1 MKRVIVTGANG
12 FVGSNIVSTLLEQGW
27 FVYALDLGFDNP
39 AVDTWDNNRTE
50 LITSPCVN
58 LPTLSVDALI
68 HGAFITASPESRN
81 ESPEANLRANMEP
94 MLAMMEYADQNK
106 IGRSIFLSSSGVYR
120 TMPDELIHEDRPQSP
135 LGVYAVAKTMM
146 EHLVETMQTVYRRDM
161 ICVRLGNIY
170 GQNEYQ
176 RESRPFLSVIGHMIH
191 MAITTS
197 MIEVDRPDEIREWTY
212 ASDIGNAI
220 HSLLQTDILNH
231 TLYHVAN
238 TERASNL
245 SIAYLI
251 QSLIESTEVLITSE
265 DTSKPKLTRLGIL
278 DNSRLAQDTG
288 FTKWTPLSK
297 GLLSPIL
304 GHSLRSKA
312 DA

>member
-12 FVGSNIVSTLLEQGW
+12 FVGSNIVSTLIDQGW
-27 FVYALDLGFDNP
+27 FVYAVDLGFDNP
-39 AVDTWDNNRTE
+39 AVETWNNQQIE
-50 LITSPCVN
+50 LIASTCID
-58 LPTLSVDALI
+58 LPALSANALI
-68 HGAFITASPESRN
+68 HGAFITASPEARN
-81 ESPEANLRANMEP
+81 ESPESNIRANLDP
-94 MLAMMEYADQNK
+94 MLAMMEYADQQK

-120 TMPDELIHEDRPQSP
+120 TMPDELINEDRPQNP

-146 EHLVETMQTVYRRDM
+146 EYLVETMRTVYQRDM

-176 RESRPFLSVIGHMIH
+176 RDSRPFLSVIGQMIH
-191 MAITTS
+191 MATTAGI
-197 MIEVDRPDEIREWTY
+197 IEVDRPTEIREWTY

-220 HSLLQTDILNH
+220 HSLLQAETLNH
-231 TLYHVAN
+231 ALYHVAS
-238 TERASNL
+238 TERTSNL

-251 QSLIESTEVLITSE
+251 QSLVESAEVRVTSANP
-265 DTSKPKLTRLGIL
+265 SKPKLTRLGTL
-278 DNSRLAQDTG
+278 DNTRLAQDTG
-288 FTKWTPLSK
+288 FNQWTPLSK

-304 GHSLRSKA
+304 VNTLRGKA